1 MTIQFASKR
10 QWYNIQLSLCG
21 ARGLEDFSID
31 FVLHVHMSMIHARN
45 TLCANPST
53 RFWPIGERDRTAT
66 TAATFI
72 LTTTQSPSGFM
83 ERLNSKRSIWWETIP
98 MNCQQGKKLAATS
111 NSTTSPGRIKRCL
124 IFLSFH
130 VTPTARFSHNERSR
144 LKSDSLHSSILSH

>member
-53 RFWPIGERDRTAT
+53 RFWPSRRERQNSYHCRNIYLNDNTITERFYGTVKQQEIYLVGNYPDELSAGEEIGRYIG
-66 TAATFI
+66 FYN
-72 LTTTQSPSGFM
+72 QS
-83 ERLNSKRSIWWETIP
+83 R
-98 MNCQQGKKLAATS
+98 
-111 NSTTSPGRIKRCL
+111 RIKRCL

>member
-53 RFWPIGERDRTAT
+53 RFWPSRRERQNSYHCRNIYLNDNT
-66 TAATFI
+66 
-72 LTTTQSPSGFM
+72 SGFM

-111 NSTTSPGRIKRCL
+111 GSTTSPGRIKRCL